1 MVGQGVVVDVVEED
15 KFLRVASLYGK
26 QLFTFV
32 KNCAIILKRKK
43 KEKKMLEVIEDAV
56 MDTVKL
62 VPFLFVTYLI
72 MEYIEH
78 KISEKSKEAIKRSGK
93 FGPIIGSVLGIFPQC
108 GFSVSATNLYAARVI
123 TLGTLIAVYL
133 STSDEM
139 LPIFIS
145 EAVPII
151 TILKILGIK
160 LLIGM
165 IAGFIIDFIF
175 RIRNKNKQE
184 EEKIVDLCEKEHCH
198 CEHGIVKS
206 ALKHT
211 LNISVFILMITLVIN
226 IVIYFIG
233 EETIA
238 RLLQYNPILGPVLA
252 GIIGLIP
259 NCASSVI
266 LTQLYLEN
274 VITAATMISGLLVGA
289 GVGLAVLFKINKG
302 IKEDLKIIGLL
313 YGIGVISGIIIQLLG
328 ITF

>member
-1 MVGQGVVVDVVEED
+1 M
-15 KFLRVASLYGK
+15 
-26 QLFTFV
+26 
-32 KNCAIILKRKK
+32 I
-43 KEKKMLEVIEDAV
+43 EVIQDALI
-56 MDTVKL
+56 DSIKL
-62 VPFLFVTYLI
+62 LPFLFITYLI

-78 KISEKSKEAIKRSGK
+78 KTSSKSKEAIKKSGRY
-93 FGPIIGSVLGIFPQC
+93 GPLIGSVLGIFPQC
-108 GFSVSATNLYAARVI
+108 GFSVSATNFYAARVI

-145 EAVPII
+145 EAVPMSI
-151 TILKILGIK
+151 ILKILLIK

-165 IAGFIIDFIF
+165 IAGFLIDLVL
-175 RIRNKNKQE
+175 RSKNRNKNE

-211 LNISVFILMITLVIN
+211 LSIFIFIVIITLVIN
-226 IVIYFIG
+226 IAIYFIG
-233 EETIA
+233 EDNIA
-238 RLLQYNPILGPVLA
+238 NFIEINPFLGPIFA

-274 VITAATMISGLLVGA
+274 IITAATMISGLLVNA
-289 GVGLAVLFKINKG
+289 GVGLAVLFKMNKG
-302 IKEDLKIIGLL
+302 IKQNISIVILL
-313 YGIGVISGIIIQLLG
+313 YLIGVVSGLILQWIG
-328 ITF
+328 INI